1 MMYNYPCTP
10 LEQSIERLYRA
21 IGILKPYQLEPEA
34 IAEHLGVW
42 IHFAPFTSRAIE
54 RAGLQSIVL
63 DSRLS
68 RQEQWQDFGHE
79 LCHVLNHAGNQ
90 LAMGESFIRF
100 QETKA
105 SNFAFHFCI
114 PTFMLLETE
123 LPGLETEAVATIAAT
138 FGVMPEFAQERLKR
152 HNRQVTSNRLA
163 EKLTAYFHAE
173 EIVKRTAGIDYIVPT
188 GRAKMLFCRER
199 GVLGYMKERDESE

>member
-1 MMYNYPCTP
+1 MYNYPCTA
-10 LEQSIERLYRA
+10 LEQSVERLYRA
-21 IGILKPYQLEPEA
+21 MDIREPHHLDPETIAHKLGI
-34 IAEHLGVW
+34 W
-42 IHFAPFTSRAIE
+42 IHYAPFASQAID
-54 RAGLQSIVL
+54 RGGLQSIVL
-63 DSRLS
+63 DNRLS

-79 LCHVLNHAGNQ
+79 LCHVQHHAGNQ

-105 SNFAFHFCI
+105 NNFAYHFCV
-114 PTFMLLETE
+114 PTFMLLRSE
-123 LPGLETEAVATIAAT
+123 LPSHESEAVAAIASA
-138 FGVMPEFAQERLKR
+138 FGVTPEFARERLLR

-173 EIVKRTAGIDYIVPT
+173 ELFKRSEGIDYIVPT

-199 GVLGYMKERDESE
+199 GVLGYMKDSDASE